1 MANCQTAPE
10 KSTALIYAKL
20 NRPFPSGIAGVL
32 AETEGK
38 LVELKQRWEKIR
50 ALKQTAVQKPHRED
64 ETYLKI
70 MKTITVVAKKDYLE
84 RLATVAPIKALS
96 ELIWNGLDAGSDLV
110 EVEVEQNKMLG
121 LERIRVR
128 DYGTGI
134 PHDMVEIYFGDLG
147 NSWKSAAKRFKGR
160 SLHGSRG
167 EGRFKAFALGNYIEW
182 NTVYK
187 NGGKES
193 LRYQI
198 IGRAESREK
207 PTFSEA
213 VAANGDASGTEVL
226 ISSFE
231 KAHGALVDDTA
242 VEELAKQFAAYLSKY
257 PKVEIQY
264 NGVTIDPSTIQD
276 RTENLQLKEV
286 VMGDGSKIAVD
297 IRVIEWSTPTKRVL
311 HLCDSAGA
319 CLHEAEAGV
328 QIRAPG
334 FHFSAFIKTDHFR
347 KLDKEGLLVVEDL
360 SPDVDSILKAS
371 KKAIRGYFRQRLAER
386 HVPVVERWKGEDIYP
401 YEEKEHLSPVEEAE
415 RQVFDIIAVK
425 VESYLP
431 DFEDSDIKSKQF
443 VFRLLAQALHQNP
456 ESLQQVI
463 TEVLK
468 LKPREQDDLADLL
481 KKTSLQAIITSAKT
495 VTNRLDFLVGL
506 ENLLF
511 DKETKKKLLER
522 DQLHKILENEAWIFD
537 ENFTLSGS
545 EERLEEVLKLHL
557 GELGTRTDVDAPVL
571 LEGDRQGRI
580 DLMLSRVTQ
589 PRHDERDHLV
599 VELKRPSQ
607 PINSKILGQVE
618 GYAIAVAKD
627 PRFLRGK
634 TRWRFIVV
642 SDDLDEHAKRKARQ
656 RDKAPGLV
664 FDDAELNIQ
673 VWAFDWTEIIA
684 NAKARLQF
692 INASLSYEAN
702 RESSKAYLQTAHAKF
717 IPQAGAVDVE
727 DVDED
732 SEGNKDLK

>member
-1 MANCQTAPE
+1 
-10 KSTALIYAKL
+10 
-20 NRPFPSGIAGVL
+20 
-32 AETEGK
+32 
-38 LVELKQRWEKIR
+38 
-50 ALKQTAVQKPHRED
+50 
-64 ETYLKI
+64 
-70 MKTITVVAKKDYLE
+70 MKTITVVAKKDCLE
-84 RLATVAPIKALS
+84 RLASVPPMKALS
-96 ELIWNGLDAGSDLV
+96 ELIWNGLDAGSDLI
-110 EVEVEQNKMLG
+110 EIEVEQNKMSG

-128 DYGTGI
+128 DHGTGI
-134 PHDMVEIYFGDLG
+134 PHDKVEAYFGDLG
-147 NSWKSAAKRFKGR
+147 NSWKSAAKRFEGR

-167 EGRFKAFALGNYIEW
+167 EGRFKAFALGNRIEW
-182 NTVYK
+182 NTVYR

-193 LRYQI
+193 FRYQI

-207 PTFSEA
+207 PSFSDP
-213 VAANGDASGTEVL
+213 VAANGEAPGTEVV
-226 ISSFE
+226 ISSIE
-231 KAHGALVDDTA
+231 KAHGALVEDSA
-242 VEELAKQFAAYLSKY
+242 IEELAKQFAAYLSKY
-257 PKVEIQY
+257 PKVEIQF
-264 NGVTIDPSTIQD
+264 NGVAVDPATIQA
-276 RTENLQLKEV
+276 RTEDLKIKEI
-286 VMGDGSKIAVD
+286 VMSDGTKIAVD
-297 IRVIEWSTPTKRVL
+297 IRVIEWTTPTKRVL
-311 HLCDSAGA
+311 HLC
-319 CLHEAEAGV
+319 

-360 SPDVDSILKAS
+360 SPDVDAILKAS
-371 KKAIRGYFRQRLAER
+371 KKAIRGYFRKRLAEQ
-386 HVPVVERWKGEDIYP
+386 HVPTVERWKKEEIYP
-401 YEEKEHLSPVEEAE
+401 YEEKMDLSPVEEAE

-431 DFEDSDIKSKQF
+431 DFDDADIKSKQF

-468 LKPREQDDLADLL
+468 LKPKEQDDLADLL

-495 VTNRLDFLVGL
+495 VANRLDFLVGL

-537 ENFTLSGS
+537 ENFALSGS

-557 GELGTRTDVDAPVL
+557 GELGDRTDAVDPVL
-571 LEGDRQGRI
+571 LEGERQGRI

-589 PRHDERDHLV
+589 PRQDERDHLV

-618 GYAIAVAKD
+618 GYAIAVGKD
-627 PRFLRGK
+627 PRFLKEK

-642 SDDLDEHAKRKARQ
+642 SDDMDEHAKRKTRQ
-656 RDKAPGLV
+656 RDKPPGLV

-673 VWAFDWTEIIA
+673 VWAYEWTEVIA

-702 RESSKAYLQTAHAKF
+702 RESSKTYLQKAHAKF
-717 IPQAGAVDVE
+717 IPQTGAATD
-727 DVDED
+727 DEAD
-732 SEGNKDLK
+732 EESESKEEEE

>member
-1 MANCQTAPE
+1 
-10 KSTALIYAKL
+10 
-20 NRPFPSGIAGVL
+20 
-32 AETEGK
+32 
-38 LVELKQRWEKIR
+38 
-50 ALKQTAVQKPHRED
+50 
-64 ETYLKI
+64 
-70 MKTITVVAKKDYLE
+70 MKTITVVAKKDCLE
-84 RLATVAPIKALS
+84 RLATVPPMKALS
-96 ELIWNGLDAGSDLV
+96 ELIWNGLDAGSDVV
-110 EVEVEQNKMLG
+110 EVEVEQNKMSG

-128 DYGTGI
+128 DHGTGI
-134 PHDMVEIYFGDLG
+134 PHDKVEAYFGDLG

-167 EGRFKAFALGNYIEW
+167 EGRFKAFALGNRIEW

-187 NGGKES
+187 NDGKES
-193 LRYQI
+193 FRYQI
-198 IGRAESREK
+198 ICRAESREK
-207 PTFSEA
+207 PTFSDP
-213 VAANGDASGTEVL
+213 VAANGDAPGTEVL
-226 ISSFE
+226 ISSIE
-231 KAHGALVDDTA
+231 KAHGALVDDNA
-242 VEELAKQFAAYLSKY
+242 IEDLAKQFAAYLSKY
-257 PKVEIQY
+257 PKVEIQF
-264 NGVTIDPSTIQD
+264 NGVTVDPSTIQD
-276 RTENLQLKEV
+276 RTEDLQLKEV

-297 IRVIEWSTPTKRVL
+297 IRVIEWKTPTKRVL
-311 HLCDSAGA
+311 HLCDSGGA

-360 SPDVDSILKAS
+360 SPDVDAILKAS
-371 KKAIRGYFRQRLAER
+371 KKAIRGYFRKRLAEQ
-386 HVPVVERWKGEDIYP
+386 HVPVVERWKEEEIYP

-431 DFEDSDIKSKQF
+431 DFEDSDLKSKQF

-468 LKPREQDDLADLL
+468 LKPKEQDDLADLL

-495 VTNRLDFLVGL
+495 VANRLDFLVGL

-537 ENFTLSGS
+537 ENFALSGS
-545 EERLEEVLKLHL
+545 EERLEEVLELHL
-557 GELGTRTDVDAPVL
+557 GELGGRKDDGPVL
-571 LEGDRQGRI
+571 MEGDRQGRV

-607 PINSKILGQVE
+607 PITSKILGQVE

-627 PRFLRGK
+627 PRFLKEK

-642 SDDLDEHAKRKARQ
+642 SDDLDEHAMRKARQ

-673 VWAFDWTEIIA
+673 VWAYEWTEIIA
-684 NAKARLQF
+684 NATARLQF

-702 RESSKAYLQTAHAKF
+702 RASSKAYLQKAHAKF
-717 IPQAGAVDVE
+717 IPKAGAVE
-727 DVDED
+727 ADEPEEETD
-732 SEGNKDLK
+732 EPEVPQ